1 VFPSKALEQGA
12 QAVGM
17 HWPHIMVNGEP
28 EAWEWKSPT
37 TDFNVTFG
45 LALVALF
52 TYIGSGFWK
61 HGGHFFKIYLFS
73 PMSWVEWLD
82 TIIRPATL
90 AIRLMVVIT
99 ADELLRAAFL
109 IICPILLPVGVMG
122 FELFIGG
129 IQALVFAL
137 LTSVYIG
144 LTIQEHH

>member
-1 VFPSKALEQGA
+1 
-12 QAVGM
+12 
-17 HWPHIMVNGEP
+17 
-28 EAWEWKSPT
+28 
-37 TDFNVTFG
+37 
-45 LALVALF
+45 
-52 TYIGSGFWK
+52 
-61 HGGHFFKIYLFS
+61 
-73 PMSWVEWLD
+73 
-82 TIIRPATL
+82 
-90 AIRLMVVIT
+90 MVVIT